1 MSAGQL
7 LFSWF
12 IQALTVGIGWVV
24 VHKLSA
30 ARDRDKAR
38 REMLAKALDGIA
50 DSLSEIHEAARNYH
64 LSEREP
70 KDELKLKNSLQD
82 FSMCIIGLGNIC
94 DNKAALARS
103 NRDAGA
109 LRRAITGEHFEDEHT
124 EVLDSGDPQ
133 MQIIAEA
140 YLNAKRNLL
149 GLKYAQ
155 FPLTI
160 T

>member
-7 LFSWF
+7 LLSWLV
-12 IQALTVGIGWVV
+12 QALTVVVGWVV

-50 DSLSEIHEAARNYH
+50 ESLSEIHESARTYH
-64 LSEREP
+64 LSPREP
-70 KDELKLKNSLQD
+70 KDELRLKNALQD

-94 DNKAALARS
+94 ENKAALARS
-103 NRDAGA
+103 NRDAGT
-109 LRRAITGEHFEDEHT
+109 LRKAVTGEHFEDEHVGAL
-124 EVLDSGDPQ
+124 ESGAPQ

-140 YLNAKRNLL
+140 YLSAKRNLL
-149 GLKYAQ
+149 SLKYAQ
-155 FPLTI
+155 FPLDVT
-160 T
+160 